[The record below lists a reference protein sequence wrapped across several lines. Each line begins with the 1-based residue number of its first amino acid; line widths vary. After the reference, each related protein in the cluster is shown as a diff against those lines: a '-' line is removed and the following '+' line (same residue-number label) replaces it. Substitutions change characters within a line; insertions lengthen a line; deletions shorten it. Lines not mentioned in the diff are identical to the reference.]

1 MNYTKT
7 SAGVVAAVSGSVLYS
22 SLTAAAVVLVA
33 GALTVLV
40 AAYRRRRHD
49 RAQARPGAG

>member
-22 SLTAAAVVLVA
+22 SLTIAAMLVVA
-33 GALTVLV
+33 GAAVILL
-40 AAYRRRRHD
+40 AAWRRRRHD
-49 RAQARPGAG
+49 RAQAR